1 MSVTA
6 DSPNYGRS
14 LRDTV
19 LLLGLLCSAGC
30 QNPSTGPADR
40 QIPER
45 TPVAALS
52 TNSQGGKIYFVP
64 VGEAPASQIDNLV
77 AYYREKFQLDSQVLP
92 AMRPDADDVDF
103 SRQQLIAEKVIQSVL
118 RHYPQYAGDKS
129 AVLIA
134 ITSQDMFPLGAHWQF
149 CFGWR
154 IPAVHAAV
162 VSTARMDL
170 HYPGE
175 PPTEA
180 TLEKRLR
187 KVVSKDVGILYYG
200 KTPNDN
206 PRSVLYSNILGIQEL
221 DQVSED
227 F

>member
-1 MSVTA
+1 M
-6 DSPNYGRS
+6 
-14 LRDTV
+14 
-19 LLLGLLCSAGC
+19 
-30 QNPSTGPADR
+30 
-40 QIPER
+40 
-45 TPVAALS
+45 
-52 TNSQGGKIYFVP
+52 
-64 VGEAPASQIDNLV
+64 
-77 AYYREKFQLDSQVLP
+77 
-92 AMRPDADDVDF
+92 DF

-118 RHYPQYAGDKS
+118 RHYQQYAGDKS

-134 ITSQDMFPLGAHWQF
+134 ITSQDMYPLGAYWQF

-162 VSTARMDL
+162 VSTAPMDL

-206 PRSVLYSNILGIQEL
+206 PRSVLYSNILGMQEL
-221 DQVSED
+221 DQVSGD